1 MEKHWTLEN
10 VRNHRDIK
18 LVTSDKRRKRLV
30 SEPNYHSHKKFSEHL
45 MAIEM
50 KKARVKMIKPTYLG
64 ISILDISKM
73 ILYEFWYDYIK
84 PKYGEGERLF
94 YTDTDS
100 FVIHIKTEDFLHLTT
115 MKMMQDCSQY
125 VRIKYQVS
133 LKMN

>member
-1 MEKHWTLEN
+1 
-10 VRNHRDIK
+10 
-18 LVTSDKRRKRLV
+18 
-30 SEPNYHSHKKFSEHL
+30 

-73 ILYEFWYDYIK
+73 ILYEFWHDYIK
-84 PKYGEGERLF
+84 PKYGEGKRLF